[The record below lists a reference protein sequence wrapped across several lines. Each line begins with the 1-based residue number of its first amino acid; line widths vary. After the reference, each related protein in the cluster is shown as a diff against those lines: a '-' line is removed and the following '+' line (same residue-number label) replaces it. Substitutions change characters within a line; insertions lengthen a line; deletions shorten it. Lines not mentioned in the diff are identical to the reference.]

1 MVEWSET
8 NNVQNFIEVKSD
20 MFLKIYAIKY
30 IFSKLKSD
38 MFYRLIPI
46 FSQKQKNWKC
56 FFKNFRLTASQ
67 STALEWMEKYY
78 FLYSRKLRAGENF

>member
-8 NNVQNFIEVKSD
+8 NNVRNFIEVKSD
-20 MFLKIYAIKY
+20 MILKIYAIKY

-46 FSQKQKNWKC
+46 FSQKQKNCNCKLQV
-56 FFKNFRLTASQ
+56 KG
-67 STALEWMEKYY
+67 TALEWMEKYY